1 MSARDGTREQAR
13 PGWGRRVVEVVTPA
27 RLGPDFRWLLSS
39 VWIGNLGDGLAIAAG
54 PLLVAQQ
61 TDEPFLIALAATLQW
76 LPKLLFAL
84 PAGVV
89 TDRVD
94 RRALVVAV
102 DLVRVVVLGL
112 LVASIL
118 TGLVSI
124 AVVLVALFLLGT
136 AETFADNAS
145 GTLLPMLVDRDD
157 LAVGNARI
165 QTGFITVNQLAG
177 PPLGAALFAAGS
189 AVPFV
194 GQAVLVVAAVATIAR
209 VRLPEHGRAARDGEE
224 PTHVVHDVLEGFRW
238 VLHHAAV
245 RTLVLTL
252 MIFNLTFG
260 AAWSVLVLYAT
271 ERLGLHAV
279 GFGLI
284 TTVGA
289 VGGLLG
295 TVAYGWITRHVSLGD
310 LMRIGLVIETLTHL
324 GLALTTSPVVALAI
338 FFVFGA
344 HAFIWGTTSITVQ
357 QRAVPTHLQGRVSA
371 VNLVGCF
378 GGLVLGGLL
387 GGAMAQAY
395 GVTAPF
401 WFAFAGSAVFVVL
414 LWRQFSHIAHDD
426 APGSIADEDPEQPG
440 VGTSAQ

>member
-1 MSARDGTREQAR
+1 MGTR
-13 PGWGRRVVEVVTPA
+13 WLGRVGEVVAPA
-27 RLGPDFRWLLSS
+27 RLGTDFRWLLSS
-39 VWIGNLGDGLAIAAG
+39 VWVGNLGDGLAIAAG

-76 LPKLLFAL
+76 LPKLVFAL
-84 PAGVV
+84 PAGVI

-94 RRALVVAV
+94 RRALVIGV

-112 LVASIL
+112 LVASIV
-118 TGLVSI
+118 TGAVSI
-124 AVVLVALFLLGT
+124 AVVLVALLLLGT

-145 GTLLPMLVDRDD
+145 GTLLPMLVHRDD

-209 VRLPEHGRAARDGEE
+209 VRLPEHGRAADADG
-224 PTHVVHDVLEGFRW
+224 HVLHDVVEGFRW

-245 RTLVLTL
+245 RTLILTL

-289 VGGLLG
+289 VGGLIG
-295 TVAYGWITRHVSLGD
+295 TAAYGWITRHVSLGD

-357 QRAVPTHLQGRVSA
+357 QRAVPTGLQGRVSS

-387 GGAMAQAY
+387 GGALAQAY

-401 WFAFAGSAVFVVL
+401 WFAFVGSAVFVVL

-426 APGSIADEDPEQPG
+426 ELTGDPAADRPDEQPE
-440 VGTSAQ
+440 VGAPTQ

>member
-1 MSARDGTREQAR
+1 MSTRWA
-13 PGWGRRVVEVVTPA
+13 GRVGEVVAPA
-27 RLGPDFRWLLSS
+27 RLGTDFRWLLSS

-84 PAGVV
+84 PAGVI

-94 RRALVVAV
+94 RRALVIGV

-112 LVASIL
+112 LVASIVA
-118 TGLVSI
+118 GVVSI
-124 AVVLVALFLLGT
+124 SVVLLALFLLGT

-145 GTLLPMLVDRDD
+145 GTLLPMLVHRDD
-157 LAVGNARI
+157 LAIGNARI

-194 GQAVLVVAAVATIAR
+194 GQALLVVAAVATIAR
-209 VRLPEHGRAARDGEE
+209 VRLPEHGRTEDADA
-224 PTHVVHDVLEGFRW
+224 HVLHDVVEGFRW

-245 RTLVLTL
+245 RTLILTL

-289 VGGLLG
+289 VGGLIG
-295 TVAYGWITRHVSLGD
+295 TAAYGWITRHVSLGD

-357 QRAVPTHLQGRVSA
+357 QRAVPSGLQGRVSS

-378 GGLVLGGLL
+378 GGLVLGGVL
-387 GGAMAQAY
+387 GGALAQAY

-414 LWRQFSHIAHDD
+414 LWRQFSHIAHDEELT
-426 APGSIADEDPEQPG
+426 GEQPE
-440 VGTSAQ
+440 VQAPTQ

>member
-1 MSARDGTREQAR
+1 MRTSPGTVRRTA
-13 PGWGRRVVEVVTPA
+13 RRVGEVVAPA
-27 RLGPDFRWLLSS
+27 RLGADFRWLLSS
-39 VWIGNLGDGLAIAAG
+39 VWVGNLGDGLAIAAG

-61 TDEPFLIALAATLQW
+61 TDSPFLISLAATLQW

-89 TDRVD
+89 TDRLD
-94 RRALVVAV
+94 RRLLVIGV
-102 DLVRVVVLGL
+102 DVVRVAVLGL
-112 LVASIL
+112 LVASL
-118 TGLVSI
+118 VTGTVSI
-124 AVVLVALFLLGT
+124 GVVLMALFLLGT

-145 GTLLPMLVDRDD
+145 GTLLPMLVHRDD

-177 PPLGAALFAAGS
+177 PPLGAALFAAGTTL
-189 AVPFV
+189 PFV
-194 GQAVLVVAAVATIAR
+194 AQGVLLLAAVATIAR
-209 VRLPEHGRAARDGEE
+209 VRLPAHGRDEAAGTRVLHE
-224 PTHVVHDVLEGFRW
+224 VVEGFRW
-238 VLHHAAV
+238 VAHHAAV

-295 TVAYGWITRHVSLGD
+295 TAAYGWITRRVSLGD
-310 LMRIGLVIETLTHL
+310 LMRIGLVVETLTHL
-324 GLALTTSPVVALAI
+324 GLALTTEPVVALAI

-357 QRAVPTHLQGRVSA
+357 QRAVPTRLQGRVSS

-387 GGAMAQAY
+387 GGALAQAY

-401 WFAFAGSAVFVVL
+401 WFAFGGSAVFLVL
-414 LWRQFSHIAHDD
+414 LWGQLSHIAH
-426 APGSIADEDPEQPG
+426 ADEQPRDEEPAG
-440 VGTSAQ
+440 VG

>member
-1 MSARDGTREQAR
+1 MRTN
-13 PGWGRRVVEVVTPA
+13 PGVVRRAACRVGEIAAPA
-27 RLGPDFRWLLSS
+27 RLGTDFRWLLSS
-39 VWIGNLGDGLAIAAG
+39 VWTGNLGDGLAIAAG

-61 TDEPFLIALAATLQW
+61 TDSPFLISLAATLQW

-89 TDRVD
+89 TDRLD
-94 RRALVVAV
+94 RRLLVIGVDVA
-102 DLVRVVVLGL
+102 RVAVLGL
-112 LVASIL
+112 LVASIV
-118 TGLVSI
+118 TGTVSI
-124 AVVLVALFLLGT
+124 GVVLVALFLLGT

-145 GTLLPMLVDRDD
+145 GTLLPMLVHRDD

-177 PPLGAALFAAGS
+177 PPLGAALFAAGTML
-189 AVPFV
+189 PFV
-194 GQAVLVVAAVATIAR
+194 AQGVLLLAAVATIAR
-209 VRLPEHGRAARDGEE
+209 VRLPAHGRDEAAGTRVLHE
-224 PTHVVHDVLEGFRW
+224 VVEGFRW
-238 VLHHAAV
+238 VAHHAAV

-295 TVAYGWITRHVSLGD
+295 TAAYGWITRRVSLGD
-310 LMRIGLVIETLTHL
+310 LMRIGLVVETLTHL
-324 GLALTTSPVVALAI
+324 GLALTTEPVVALAI

-357 QRAVPTHLQGRVSA
+357 QRAVPTRLQGRVSS

-387 GGAMAQAY
+387 GGALAQAY

-401 WFAFAGSAVFVVL
+401 WFAFGGSAVFLVL
-414 LWRQFSHIAHDD
+414 LWGQLSHIAH
-426 APGSIADEDPEQPG
+426 ADEQPRDEAPSG
-440 VGTSAQ
+440 VG